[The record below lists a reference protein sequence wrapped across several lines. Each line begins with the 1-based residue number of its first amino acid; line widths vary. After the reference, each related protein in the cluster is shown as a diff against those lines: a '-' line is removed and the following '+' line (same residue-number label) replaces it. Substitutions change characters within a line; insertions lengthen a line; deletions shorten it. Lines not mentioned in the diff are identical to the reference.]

1 MIPDAVFGLKHTIV
15 PCNIQHENDV
25 SSCKSEIANN
35 AQAHARTVQ
44 AHVCASLLFPRET
57 LEVLVAPAQLT
68 SLLREPKSLARAQR
82 KQVLALRGVLL
93 LALVEFIRSCDL
105 REPKRGISILIFL
118 KPFPLVRI
126 FGNSRSPQ
134 QKTSKMPFVKLQK
147 NSAYFSRF
155 QVKARRRREGK
166 TDYYARKRLVAQAK
180 NKYNSPKYRLVVRF
194 TNKQIIVQI
203 VYAKLQVGYA
213 R

>member
-1 MIPDAVFGLKHTIV
+1 
-15 PCNIQHENDV
+15 
-25 SSCKSEIANN
+25 
-35 AQAHARTVQ
+35 
-44 AHVCASLLFPRET
+44 
-57 LEVLVAPAQLT
+57 
-68 SLLREPKSLARAQR
+68 
-82 KQVLALRGVLL
+82 
-93 LALVEFIRSCDL
+93 
-105 REPKRGISILIFL
+105 
-118 KPFPLVRI
+118 
-126 FGNSRSPQ
+126 
-134 QKTSKMPFVKLQK
+134 MPFVKLQK

-194 TNKQIIVQI
+194 TNKQVIVQI